1 MPVENISQ
9 PIESSKD
16 ENDLVVRGRVFD
28 QTKPETFN
36 QLWTCEEQRRLEELL
51 IEYPPEPI
59 EMRRFAKI
67 AKALGNRTA
76 RQVAS
81 RLQKYFQKLHAA
93 GLPVPGRIPRNAKS
107 HAGTRKHRLM
117 KHMIKPTTFFPSNYV
132 PVHITEDDD
141 ANTLDPNFYRNG
153 CNADDSDTENNDD
166 MVIVDEPSDTE
177 TETSDEQ
184 TRMIRLI
191 NRIKRDKERDYPL
204 DTANSDH
211 IGYKVQALNFKIRN
225 SFFE

>member
-1 MPVENISQ
+1 MPVEIISQ
-9 PIESSKD
+9 PVESSKD

-51 IEYPPEPI
+51 VEYPPEPI

-67 AKALGNRTA
+67 AKALGNRTS

-107 HAGTRKHRLM
+107 HAGNRKHRLI
-117 KHMIKPTTFFPSNYV
+117 KHMVKPTTFFPSNYV

-141 ANTLDPNFYRNG
+141 ANTLDPSSYRNG
-153 CNADDSDTENNDD
+153 FSADDSDTENNDG
-166 MVIVDEPSDTE
+166 MIIVDAPSDTE
-177 TETSDEQ
+177 TEAFDEQ

-191 NRIKRDKERDYPL
+191 YRIKRDKERDYPL

-211 IGYKVQALNFKIRN
+211 IGYKVQYSNFKIKN
-225 SFFE
+225 PIFK